1 MIPSWS
7 MAGVLPPIRPGT
19 LGHDADRS
27 PYIVTLSAIVDQFAL
42 TDARVKILMGLL
54 QYRDALHQIGVVSG
68 FQWLDGSFMED
79 IETLESRPPKD
90 IDVVTYLE
98 LPLGHTQASL
108 WAVAGDLFKNSYVK
122 KEYSVDAYPQV
133 LGGSLSAQAIKRVSY
148 WYSMW
153 SHRRNGTWKGFVQ
166 VDLNP
171 AEDTAAASA
180 LAMAITGGSTP

>member
-7 MAGVLPPIRPGT
+7 MAGVLPPIRPGA

>member
-7 MAGVLPPIRPGT
+7 AAGVLPPIRPGA
-19 LGHDADRS
+19 LGHNADRS
-27 PYIVTLSAIVDQFAL
+27 PYIATLEAVVDQFAL
-42 TDARVKILMGLL
+42 SGERVRILLGLL
-54 QYRDALHQIGVVSG
+54 QYRNALHQLGVVSG

-98 LPLGHTQASL
+98 LPSGHTQESL
-108 WAVAGDLFKNSYVK
+108 WDAAGDLFKNKYVK
-122 KEYSVDAYPQV
+122 QTYFVDAYPQV
-133 LGGSLSAQAIKRVSY
+133 LGGSLSAHSIKRVSY

-171 AEDTAAASA
+171 AEDKAAASA
-180 LAMAITGGSTP
+180 LAIAITGGGTP